1 MSEDKKRILVAMLV
15 WILAGLAYY
24 LLAQDFGVA
33 SMQRLTLDITA
44 FMSDSIRDKNGDACA
59 LLKVTPAG
67 DYKFDSPLGFA
78 KRVDKVGEIWL
89 FMPRK
94 SREITIR
101 HPKWG
106 VIRSYKFE
114 QPLEERVAYELRL
127 TLPPEP
133 VTVRTDTI
141 MLTQTLTDTL
151 VVEHKR
157 PRMPLRTHVL
167 LTLSGHSTGPA
178 CGIMLALMRRH
189 GAWVRGSWNM
199 RAGTHHLEVSGP
211 DGRADGSEAIPYYT
225 GHTRQGL
232 YTITGGAI
240 HHLGKGFLLMEGMG
254 ICHREVTWQLA
265 QSEGGGYAKRTDL
278 SGTRV
283 AAELGLG
290 FTRKRLSIMGSAT
303 WAKDWGWQGTGGI
316 GINF

>member
-1 MSEDKKRILVAMLV
+1 MAIAVLLWM
-15 WILAGLAYY
+15 LAGLACYM
-24 LLAQDFGVA
+24 LGQDFRVA
-33 SMQRLTLDITA
+33 GMCRLTYDATA
-44 FMSDSIRDKNGDACA
+44 LICDTVRDKSGDACA
-59 LLKVTPAG
+59 LLKVTPPQ
-67 DYKFDSPLGFA
+67 DYEFDTPLGVA
-78 KRVDKVGEIWL
+78 KRVNRVGEIWL
-89 FMPRK
+89 YVPRK

-114 QPLEERVAYELRL
+114 KPLEERVVYELRL

-133 VTVRTDTI
+133 VTVRTDTV

-157 PRMPLRTHVL
+157 PRLPLRTHAL
-167 LTLSGHSTGPA
+167 LTLSGHKAGPA
-178 CGIMLALMRRH
+178 CGLMLTLMRRH

-199 RAGTHHLEVSGP
+199 RTGKHGLEISGAEGRVDGTGHT
-211 DGRADGSEAIPYYT
+211 PYYT
-225 GHTRQGL
+225 GHTRHAL

-254 ICHREVTWQLA
+254 VCHQEVTWQLA
-265 QSEGGGYAKRTDL
+265 KSEGGGYAERTDL

-290 FTRKRLSIMGSAT
+290 FTRKRLTIIGSAT
-303 WAKDWGWQGTGGI
+303 WVKDWGWQGTGGI